1 MIINSVSNPNNCN
14 FSGAVY
20 GKHKVPRFIYHMT
33 NKSNYEA
40 MMKDGFI
47 KTSVDVTMG
56 KGVFATELTNLFKW
70 WQKDKSWENASLQE
84 GLIRQVAKGKD
95 EIVILK
101 IPTANLDHDKLKI
114 RSQNSLF
121 SWKNSETVNKMSDE
135 IDKEFDT
142 FKPKDGES
150 WFEKYAVLVRE
161 HIKKQES
168 SAVVTHLMEGTPAK
182 NSGLFEQ
189 RGEAIEYVYREDIPI
204 ADVQKIGEVN
214 VKELRQTKE
223 YDPIR
228 PMKSIFSALLKGTP
242 QENAAKRLNC

>member
-1 MIINSVSNPNNCN
+1 MIVNSFSNHNNCN
-14 FSGAVY
+14 FAGAVY

-33 NKSNYEA
+33 NKSNYES
-40 MMKDGFI
+40 MLKDGFI
-47 KTSVDVTMG
+47 KTSVDGAFG

-70 WQKDKSWENASLQE
+70 WQKDKSWENASMQE
-84 GLIRQVAKGKD
+84 CLIRQVAKGKD
-95 EIVILK
+95 DIVILK
-101 IPTANLDHDKLKI
+101 IPTANLDHDKLKV

-121 SWKNSETVNKMSDE
+121 SWKNSDTANKMCDE

-142 FKPKDGES
+142 LKPKDGES
-150 WFEKYAVLVRE
+150 WLEKYAVLVRK

-168 SAVVTHLMEGTPAK
+168 STVVTHLMEGTPAK

-189 RGEAIEYVYREDIPI
+189 RGEAIEYIYKEDIPI
-204 ADVQKIGEVN
+204 SDVQKIGEVN
-214 VKELRQTKE
+214 VWDLRHSNE